1 MLKQLERN
9 IQRNEFGPLPHT
21 TDKVNSKLIL
31 VLTGN
36 ANTIELLEE
45 NIGVN
50 LCDLELS
57 NELLHIIPKAWET
70 KEEKKINLT
79 WLKLKTFM
87 L

>member
-1 MLKQLERN
+1 MSLDPYLTPQM
-9 IQRNEFGPLPHT
+9 
-21 TDKVNSKLIL
+21 KVNSKLIL
-31 VLTGN
+31 ELTGN
-36 ANTIELLEE
+36 ANTIEFLEE

-57 NELLHIIPKAWET
+57 NELLHIIPKAWEA